1 MTEVQVEACK
11 FDIDRFNVPDEAK
24 ASAHAVLDDLPSY
37 APVPS
42 FRQYLHGEYG
52 GIQFDWMKSA
62 GTFHAYVTIIVH
74 HNGSV
79 QYACAEE
86 AQKDRSD
93 SGHFIVPRPVDAT
106 LRDIAKI
113 IHGGGL

>member
-1 MTEVQVEACK
+1 MTEVQVETCK
-11 FDIDRFNVPDEAK
+11 FGIDQFDVPDEAK
-24 ASAHAVLDDLPSY
+24 ASAHAVLDDLPSC

-42 FRQYLHGEYG
+42 FRQYLQGEYG

-79 QYACAEE
+79 HYACAE
-86 AQKDRSD
+86 AVRKDRSD
-93 SGHFIVPRPVDAT
+93 SGHFIAPLPVDAA
-106 LRDIAKI
+106 LRDISKMTY
-113 IHGGGL
+113 